1 MYVFSMALH
10 GTVDQSALQKRR
22 LKAVRLFEKG
32 IAPSEVARRLGV
44 HRQSAGRWRMEWLAG
59 GDEALVSK
67 GRIGR
72 KSALSTKQIEDLAG
86 ILKAGAVA
94 AGMPTEVWTLPRVAK
109 VIRNQFG
116 VEYHPAHV
124 SKVLAAMGFS
134 CQRPTRRAIERDEEM
149 ISHWK
154 RHKWPAIKKKPAAK
168 GV

>member
-1 MYVFSMALH
+1 MALQ
-10 GTVDQSALQKRR
+10 GPVDQTALEKRR
-22 LKAVRLFEKG
+22 LKAVRLFDKG

-44 HRQSAGRWRMEWLAG
+44 HRQSAGRWRKEWEQGGNKALA
-59 GDEALVSK
+59 SK

-72 KSALSTKQIEDLAG
+72 KRALSEEQEQQLAG

-109 VIRNQFG
+109 VIRNEFG
-116 VEYHPAHV
+116 VGYHPAHV

-134 CQRPTRRAIERDEEM
+134 CQRPTRRAIERDEDK
-149 ISHWK
+149 IRHWK
-154 RHKWPAIKKKPAAK
+154 RYQWPVIKKKPAAK

>member
-1 MYVFSMALH
+1 MALQ
-10 GTVDQSALQKRR
+10 GPVDQSALQKRR

-32 IAPSEVARRLGV
+32 ISPAEVARRLGV

-59 GDEALVSK
+59 GEQALQSK

-72 KSALSTKQIEDLAG
+72 RSALGPDQTARLAT

-94 AGMPTEVWTLPRVAK
+94 AGMPTEVWTLPRVAR
-109 VIRNQFG
+109 VIRDEFG
-116 VEYHPAHV
+116 VPYHPGHV
-124 SKVLAAMGFS
+124 SKVLAALGFT
-134 CQRPTRRAIERDEEM
+134 CQRPSRRAIERDEEQ
-149 ISHWK
+149 ILHWK

>member
-1 MYVFSMALH
+1 MALH

-32 IAPSEVARRLGV
+32 VAPSDVARRLGV
-44 HRQSAGRWRMEWLAG
+44 HRQSAGRWRMEWMAG
-59 GDEALVSK
+59 GDKALVSK

-72 KSALSTKQIEDLAG
+72 KSALSTQQVEELAG
-86 ILKAGAVA
+86 ILKEGAVA

-109 VIRNQFG
+109 VIRHRFG

-124 SKVLAAMGFS
+124 SKVLASMGFS
-134 CQRPTRRAIERDEEM
+134 CQRPTRRAIERDEGK

>member
-1 MYVFSMALH
+1 MALQ

-32 IAPSEVARRLGV
+32 ITPSEVARRLGV

-59 GDEALVSK
+59 GDQALQSK

-72 KSALSTKQIEDLAG
+72 KSALSPVQTDQLAT

-109 VIRNQFG
+109 VIRNEFG
-116 VEYHPAHV
+116 VGYHPGHV

-134 CQRPTRRAIERDEEM
+134 CQRPSRRAIERDEEK
-149 ISHWK
+149 IRHWK
-154 RHKWPAIKKKPAAK
+154 RHKWPVIKKKPAAK